1 MPSAWNNPL
10 AKVASL
16 GEGHIPFSFKSYGFN
31 KHADLLIKLNPEDSQ
46 LFSKPL
52 IPATDEP
59 AEAVR
64 AGQSKVAST
73 ATWSIIN
80 ISPSNHCRP
89 STLVPSYLQIQE
101 SGDQVLSL

>member
-1 MPSAWNNPL
+1 M
-10 AKVASL
+10 
-16 GEGHIPFSFKSYGFN
+16 
-31 KHADLLIKLNPEDSQ
+31 HAALLIKLNPEDSQ

-73 ATWSIIN
+73 ATWSIN
-80 ISPSNHCRP
+80 QRLTFQSLQTPGP
-89 STLVPSYLQIQE
+89 LLSTDTRVRWPGPFLIT
-101 SGDQVLSL
+101 GDCWVGRARKYQYYAGYSFNPFKAAY